1 MRNNALI
8 IFTRVPI
15 EGRTKTRL
23 MPYLT
28 GIQAAKLHAAML
40 KDIQERARQGRGRCL
55 CISYPRRCPWFV
67 T

>member
-28 GIQAAKLHAAML
+28 GIQAAKLHAAMS
-40 KDIQERARQGRGRCL
+40 KDIQERIDKVEADVSGTVVFANESD
-55 CISYPRRCPWFV
+55 IPD
-67 T
+67 

>member
-40 KDIQERARQGRGRCL
+40 KDIQER
-55 CISYPRRCPWFV
+55 IDKV
-67 T
+67 